1 MNAITRLNS
10 AKRVDSNCDA
20 TLGRRERREEGRD
33 DEEDGH
39 GELGGSELAGNVT
52 AWRGTEDGF
61 TLTIS
66 STTTT

>member
-20 TLGRRERREEGRD
+20 TLGRRERREEERD

-52 AWRGTEDGF
+52 AWR
-61 TLTIS
+61 
-66 STTTT
+66 